1 MSVYTQ
7 IGVISTHDRLLERC
21 PGKSA
26 GLISF
31 DDADTLSGKS
41 EGGRRSVFS
50 NPLVINN
57 GLAQESMM

>member
-26 GLISF
+26 GLKSF
-31 DDADTLSGKS
+31 GDADTHCQARAK
-41 EGGRRSVFS
+41 EGGGACSV
-50 NPLVINN
+50 IR
-57 GLAQESMM
+57 